1 MDKLQYLFLGYNE
14 RETRLI
20 NFLKEKKIQV
30 KNLDGNVSFKDAQQA
45 DLIISFGYKK
55 LLKKEIISKLRRPAI
70 NLHMSL
76 LAYNRGSHPNFWS
89 FLNRT
94 PKGITIHEVDC
105 GADTGNIIF
114 QKEFD
119 LDPNF
124 EKYSTFKKTYDFL
137 FLELENLFI
146 DHFDKIVAQN
156 YNSKKQEKVLPLKKD
171 SDLPSNIDNW
181 DIDILKYLNK

>member
-1 MDKLQYLFLGYNE
+1 
-14 RETRLI
+14 
-20 NFLKEKKIQV
+20 
-30 KNLDGNVSFKDAQQA
+30 
-45 DLIISFGYKK
+45 
-55 LLKKEIISKLRRPAI
+55 
-70 NLHMSL
+70 MSL
-76 LAYNRGSHPNFWS
+76 LPYNRGSHPNFWS